1 MNLKYLIYLIHSF
14 VTIKGG
20 QEIKIKFPCRNTQE
34 KPTFWPFPG
43 LRCKIQSFGSKRLKD
58 TDDETKRAVQP

>member
-1 MNLKYLIYLIHSF
+1 M
-14 VTIKGG
+14 IKGG

-58 TDDETKRAVQP
+58 TDNETKRAVQP